1 MNNKRLG
8 IEAIVIVLLALA
20 ILGVWWW
27 RGHVAE
33 NEVTTLR
40 TTQEEEVRA
49 LRNESSQWAG
59 RLATGEAEAVF
70 RAFAAGIAQQVLPG
84 GDPNLDQAVG
94 GLLELPGVAFVHVLG
109 PDGTVLA
116 TSDRKLSVTGRA
128 GDDARWALES
138 TDLVTRASRQ
148 PGVTELAAPI
158 VGSAG
163 AAGYLWMGYETQ
175 RRLEDARPPSLGRN
189 RPDGADEGT
198 GGEGPTDSV

>member
-33 NEVTTLR
+33 NEVATLR

-84 GDPNLDQAVG
+84 GDTNLDQAVG

-175 RRLEDARPPSLGRN
+175 RLLEDARPSSLRRT
-189 RPDGADEGT
+189 RPDGADEGA